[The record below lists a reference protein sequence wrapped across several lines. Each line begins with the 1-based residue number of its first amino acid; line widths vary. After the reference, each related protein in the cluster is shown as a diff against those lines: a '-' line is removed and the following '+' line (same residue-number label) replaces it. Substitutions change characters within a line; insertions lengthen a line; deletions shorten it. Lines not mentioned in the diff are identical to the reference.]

1 MRCEG
6 ATTAMTSHLDNIQSF
21 KVMDILEAG
30 MALEAAGEDVIHL
43 EVGEPDFNT
52 PQVIVEAAKRAIA
65 DGHTKYTHSLGVP
78 ALREAIAEHYREHY
92 GVEVPPGRII
102 VTTGTSAGLL
112 LALAALCGPG
122 DEVLLSDPHYACYP
136 NFLNFLKIPH
146 RFFPLEEALGFRY
159 PLGVV
164 RGMARPETRAIMV
177 NSPANPTGMVLPA
190 DELAEL
196 ASVGPTLVS
205 DEIYH
210 GLIYGDAEEHTALE
224 FTENAFV
231 LNGFS
236 KRYAMTG
243 WRLGWLI
250 APQRYVEPIQRL
262 QQNLYISAP
271 DFAQHAGIT
280 ALRHGAAEAEG
291 MRQAYDRRR
300 QVLVP
305 GLREIGFRI
314 THEPDGAFYVLADV
328 SHISRDSL
336 SLSRRILSEAKV
348 GVTPGIDFGTRA
360 EGCLRF
366 AYAKSEAQI
375 KAALKR
381 LGEFCRDRC

>member
-1 MRCEG
+1 
-6 ATTAMTSHLDNIQSF
+6 MTSHLDKIQSF

-30 MALEAAGEDVIHL
+30 KELEAAGEDVIHL

-52 PQVIVEAAKRAIA
+52 PDAIVEAAKKAIA
-65 DGHTKYTHSLGVP
+65 DGHTKYTHSLGIP
-78 ALREAIAEHYREHY
+78 ALREAIAEHYRDHY
-92 GVEVPPGRII
+92 GVEVPPSRII

-112 LALAALCGPG
+112 LALGALCGPG

-136 NFLNFLKIPH
+136 NFLNFLQIPH
-146 RFFPLEEALGFRY
+146 RFFPLDEAGGFRY
-159 PLGVV
+159 PLDVV
-164 RGMARPETRAIMV
+164 RAAISPRTRAIMI
-177 NSPANPTGMVLPA
+177 NSPANPTGMVLPEGELR
-190 DELAEL
+190 ELAEI
-196 ASVGPTLVS
+196 GPTIIS

-210 GLIYGDAEEHTALE
+210 GLIYGGAADHTALE
-224 FTENAFV
+224 FTDNAFV

-250 APQRYVEPIQRL
+250 APSEYVEPIQRL

-271 DFAQHAGIT
+271 DFAQHAGIA
-280 ALRHGAAEAEG
+280 ALRMAGPDAER

-300 QVLVP
+300 QILVP
-305 GLREIGFRI
+305 GLREIGLRI
-314 THEPDGAFYVLADV
+314 NREPDGAFYVLADA
-328 SHISRDSL
+328 SHISHDSL
-336 SLSRRILSEAKV
+336 RLSREMLYEAKV
-348 GVTPGIDFGTRA
+348 GVTPGIDFGRRA

-375 KAALKR
+375 EEALGR
-381 LGEFCRDRC
+381 LARFCSARC